1 MMVISYQSIKEAK
14 PIMKLPTNHKI
25 RPLTTCALLLL
36 VPVSIF
42 AGQPTNADRDAAI
55 NSGDFAAYSTKL
67 SAWLNMKIPAGGG
80 ISANTLGTLLKDPVF
95 ANTLA
100 QRQFIAKTGA
110 DALTALTKDES
121 GKKFLTWILQ
131 STEAMEHCLEGVT
144 PVASNER
151 ASQSYRIPLGSL
163 NIWKRIY
170 EADPESRSG
179 LYLKLA
185 IATGQNPPGTGNRGA
200 GQAEKAA
207 DPLSRYQHF
216 KSAHKNGELFPSFDH
231 LSVWEY
237 RQIVSSNAS
246 NADLAWAREAINT
259 WRPDLRVNQL
269 VVNTTSEVWRRNSP
283 VPFGHSF
290 KNVLAGGGKCGPRS
304 SWSVFVCQAFGI
316 PAVGVRQPGHVC
328 ATYKSSDP
336 RVQPQPGNVWKVV
349 YGRGWH
355 VSKTCGLAGPA
366 FMEEMKIRLN
376 AARFMQTE
384 RLRWLASAL
393 DSKERSNAVTKV
405 AAVMKVPEKI
415 ARTKPTTGSTG
426 QAARGAAVA
435 SLGAKTEPPL
445 KLMPGVIHVEAESFR
460 TSKGVAVHDCFLG
473 GKQVYSPKYG
483 QNWGTRPQI
492 EYVIDV
498 SRTGTY
504 GLTMRAAVVNFHQA
518 INVAVGADQTV
529 SVKLANSNGL
539 WQTTPEVEVRLQKG
553 KQTLTLTRPNSQRG
567 LALRYLELKAK
578 K

>member
-1 MMVISYQSIKEAK
+1 MNS
-14 PIMKLPTNHKI
+14 LTNQTA
-25 RPLTTCALLLL
+25 RTLVVCTLLLL
-36 VPVSIF
+36 LPGSIR
-42 AGQPTNADRDAAI
+42 AGQPTTADLNAAVS
-55 NSGDFAAYSTKL
+55 SGELGKYSAKL
-67 SAWLNMKIPAGGG
+67 SAWLNMKVPANPGG
-80 ISANTLGTLLKDPVF
+80 ISASSLEALLKDPVF
-95 ANTLA
+95 ANALA
-100 QRQFIAKTGA
+100 QRQFIAKAGA
-110 DALTALTKDES
+110 DTLS
-121 GKKFLTWILQ
+121 GRVKGGRHAEPQKAFLTWILQ
-131 STEAMEHCLEGVT
+131 TTEAMENSLEGVT
-144 PVASNER
+144 PVAGNQR
-151 ASQSYRIPLGSL
+151 ASQSYGISAGSL
-163 NIWKRIY
+163 DIWKRIY
-170 EADPESRSG
+170 EADSESRKG
-179 LYLKLA
+179 IYLKLA

-283 VPFGHSF
+283 VPFGNSF

-355 VSKTCGLAGPA
+355 VSKTCGLPGPA
-366 FMEEMKIRLN
+366 FMAEMKIRLN

-393 DSKERSNAVTKV
+393 DSKERSNAVMKV
-405 AAVMKVPEKI
+405 AAVMKVPEKV
-415 ARTKPTTGSTG
+415 APTKPTTGSAG
-426 QAARGAAVA
+426 QAARVSAGA
-435 SLGAKTEPPL
+435 TREPPR
-445 KLMPGVIHVEAESFR
+445 KPMPDVIHVEAESFH
-460 TSKGVAVHDCFLG
+460 TSKGVAIHDCFSG

-483 QNWGTRPQI
+483 KNWGTRPQI
-492 EYVIDV
+492 EYVVDAPR
-498 SRTGTY
+498 SGTY
-504 GLTMRAAVVNFHQA
+504 VLTMRAAVVNFHQA
-518 INVAVGADQTV
+518 INVAVGTDQKV
-529 SVKLANSNGL
+529 SIKVANSNGL
-539 WQTTPEVEVRLQKG
+539 WQTTPEMEVRLQKG
-553 KQTLTLTRPNSQRG
+553 KQTLTLSRPDSQRG
-567 LALRYLELKAK
+567 LALRYLQLKAK